1 MCAIEIDV
9 SARAP
14 ETVCALWF
22 EGQGLALFKQDL
34 GAGFHFLT
42 ERVFGWATGTV
53 TGLGAIPA
61 DQSQSD
67 PFNAAIP
74 EPLQLERVAI
84 DCDHVS
90 NWGGDASCIG
100 LFAQIGRFLGQVAG
114 AASREAQSREDR
126 KNPHA

>member
-1 MCAIEIDV
+1 MRAIEIDV
-9 SARAP
+9 SARAS

-42 ERVFGWATGTV
+42 ECVFGRATGTV

-74 EPLQLERVAI
+74 ESLQLERVAI
-84 DCDHVS
+84 DRNHVS

-100 LFAQIGRFLGQVAG
+100 LFAQIDWFFGQVAR
-114 AASREAQSREDR
+114 AASREGQGREDR
-126 KNPHA
+126 KNAHA